1 MDVNVRVKA
10 LFLSV
15 FGLFAWSA
23 MAPGT
28 SLVDAQSRASA
39 ERPFTSAERARLDRG
54 DLVVRE
60 THRQRGSLRL
70 VGGASWQVVDMPP
83 EAVWRAL
90 LDTPAYTHMIPLLSR
105 ARVVSHTNDR
115 RLVYMEHESGPVNVS
130 YYLNTHVQ
138 SSRRD
143 ITFTIDA
150 ARPHSITAAW
160 GFFTVRPY
168 EGGRSLISYGIMA
181 DVGDGIVAAIV
192 RPRVHS
198 WMMRVPSMMKSY
210 IEGQGRLRY
219 LPSNVANR

>member
-105 ARVVSHTNDR
+105 ARR
-115 RLVYMEHESGPVNVS
+115 E
-130 YYLNTHVQ
+130 
-138 SSRRD
+138 
-143 ITFTIDA
+143 
-150 ARPHSITAAW
+150 PH
-160 GFFTVRPY
+160 
-168 EGGRSLISYGIMA
+168 
-181 DVGDGIVAAIV
+181 
-192 RPRVHS
+192 
-198 WMMRVPSMMKSY
+198 
-210 IEGQGRLRY
+210 Q
-219 LPSNVANR
+219 